1 MYRDAEDLI
10 SVGAYVEGSNPE
22 IDAAVEKM
30 PALNRFLTQAVEER
44 YSMTD
49 TLKALGE
56 LAAWRYR
63 RRSWAV
69 RRFRFRLER
78 LLELRAHREQEAL
91 YRLAEAAG
99 HCVRLARRIQ
109 ELGQER
115 GAAYRS
121 VPGQTGSLDLGLFA
135 YRERYL
141 AWLES
146 SRRRLKAELAAREK
160 PAPGGAGQVPGG
172 RPGAQGAGEAEGAQ
186 GGRAPPPGPDRGVQR
201 PGRRGGQ
208 PVPPGA

>member
-1 MYRDAEDLI
+1 M
-10 SVGAYVEGSNPE
+10 
-22 IDAAVEKM
+22 
-30 PALNRFLTQAVEER
+30 
-44 YSMTD
+44 
-49 TLKALGE
+49 
-56 LAAWRYR
+56 
-63 RRSWAV
+63 

-91 YRLAEAAG
+91 YRLAEATG

-146 SRRRLKAELAAREK
+146 SRRRLKEELVARESRRLEVQARYLEAAREHK
-160 PAPGGAGQVPGG
+160 VLEKLKERRA
-172 RPGAQGAGEAEGAQ
+172 AEHRRLARIEEFNVQ
-186 GGRAPPPGPDRGVQR
+186 DDVAASQFLRADE
-201 PGRRGGQ
+201 
-208 PVPPGA
+208 

>member
-1 MYRDAEDLI
+1 M
-10 SVGAYVEGSNPE
+10 
-22 IDAAVEKM
+22 
-30 PALNRFLTQAVEER
+30 
-44 YSMTD
+44 
-49 TLKALGE
+49 
-56 LAAWRYR
+56 
-63 RRSWAV
+63 

-78 LLELRAHREQEAL
+78 LLELRARREQEAL

-146 SRRRLKAELAAREK
+146 SRRRLKAELAARESQRLEVQARYLEAAREHK
-160 PAPGGAGQVPGG
+160 VLAKLKERRAAEHRRLARIEEYNVLDDVAASQFL
-172 RPGAQGAGEAEGAQ
+172 RGE
-186 GGRAPPPGPDRGVQR
+186 
-201 PGRRGGQ
+201 
-208 PVPPGA
+208 

>member
-1 MYRDAEDLI
+1 
-10 SVGAYVEGSNPE
+10 
-22 IDAAVEKM
+22 
-30 PALNRFLTQAVEER
+30 
-44 YSMTD
+44 
-49 TLKALGE
+49 
-56 LAAWRYR
+56 
-63 RRSWAV
+63 V

-78 LLELRAHREQEAL
+78 LLELRARKEQEAL

-121 VPGQTGSLDLGLFA
+121 VPGGAGSLDLGLYA

-146 SRRRLKAELAAREK
+146 SRRRLSEELARREKQRQEVQARYLEAAREHK
-160 PAPGGAGQVPGG
+160 VLEKLKERRA
-172 RPGAQGAGEAEGAQ
+172 AEHR
-186 GGRAPPPGPDRGVQR
+186 RASRIEEFNVQDDVAASQFLR
-201 PGRRGGQ
+201 
-208 PVPPGA
+208 ASE

>member
-1 MYRDAEDLI
+1 M
-10 SVGAYVEGSNPE
+10 
-22 IDAAVEKM
+22 
-30 PALNRFLTQAVEER
+30 
-44 YSMTD
+44 
-49 TLKALGE
+49 
-56 LAAWRYR
+56 
-63 RRSWAV
+63 

-146 SRRRLKAELAAREK
+146 SRRRLKAELAARESQRLEVQARYLEAAREHK
-160 PAPGGAGQVPGG
+160 VLAKLKERRVAEHRRLARIEEYNVLDDVAASQFL
-172 RPGAQGAGEAEGAQ
+172 RGE
-186 GGRAPPPGPDRGVQR
+186 
-201 PGRRGGQ
+201 
-208 PVPPGA
+208 

>member
-1 MYRDAEDLI
+1 M
-10 SVGAYVEGSNPE
+10 
-22 IDAAVEKM
+22 
-30 PALNRFLTQAVEER
+30 
-44 YSMTD
+44 
-49 TLKALGE
+49 
-56 LAAWRYR
+56 
-63 RRSWAV
+63 

-91 YRLAEAAG
+91 YRLAEATG

-146 SRRRLKAELAAREK
+146 SRRRLKEELVARESQRLEVQARYLEAAREHK
-160 PAPGGAGQVPGG
+160 VLEKLKERRA
-172 RPGAQGAGEAEGAQ
+172 AEHRRQARIEEFNVQ
-186 GGRAPPPGPDRGVQR
+186 DDVAASQFLRASE
-201 PGRRGGQ
+201 
-208 PVPPGA
+208 